1 MDDACSSILRDAYN
15 DASSLMPIP
24 MTESTRLAKRIAEL
38 QSCSRSEA
46 EQYIQGGWVTVDG
59 VMIEE
64 PGFRVEGQKIALM
77 PGATLESVEPIT
89 ILLHKPAG
97 LDTFSNPSAALQLIT
112 AETLSSEDRSGN
124 RFLKRH
130 LSSLTLTDHMETN
143 TSGLQ
148 VLTQDWR
155 IARKLIDDAAKM
167 EQEYIADV
175 CGDLEPD
182 GLALL
187 NHGLTFNGK
196 PLPPIKVSWQNEHRL
211 RFALKAAQR
220 GQITAMCEKVGL
232 TVSALNRI
240 RIGRIPMAGLP
251 VGQWRYLQGYERF

>member
-1 MDDACSSILRDAYN
+1 
-15 DASSLMPIP
+15 
-24 MTESTRLAKRIAEL
+24 MTESVRLAKRVAEL

-59 VMIEE
+59 VIIEE
-64 PGFRVEGQKIALM
+64 PGFRVQDQKIELLPDAS
-77 PGATLESVEPIT
+77 LEPFEPIT
-89 ILLHKPAG
+89 ILLNKPAG
-97 LDTFSNPSAALQLIT
+97 LDTFSNPSAAIQLIT
-112 AETLSSEDRSGN
+112 ANTLSADDRSGN

-130 LSSLTLTDHMETN
+130 LADLRQTDHLETN

-155 IARKLIDDAAKM
+155 IARKLVDDAAKI
-167 EQEYIADV
+167 EQEYIAEV
-175 CGDLEPD
+175 SGDLVPD

-211 RFALKAAQR
+211 RFALKGAQR
-220 GQITAMCEKVGL
+220 GQIAAMCDKVEL
-232 TVSALNRI
+232 TVSALKRI
-240 RIGRIPMAGLP
+240 RIGRIPMSNLP
-251 VGQWRYLQGYERF
+251 VGQWRYLHGYERF